1 MELSGFIEMSK
12 NFKSGMTSDYK
23 EMIFVKFD
31 NKVYIMITSVG
42 DVIMPFEEL
51 MKHKYLKTYYELSLM
66 AIGKPNIDKDYYG
79 TENPD
84 YIPKKYE
91 ICHYMYVDV
100 IYIVKNSLT
109 SIREAK
115 KGNSYQL
122 FNLKKLNKMNVS
134 SAEKIA
140 AFKRNYK
147 VKYGFEYE
155 NFEDRATTFNTLVN
169 GL

>member
-12 NFKSGMTSDYK
+12 NFKNGMTSQYK

-42 DVIMPFEEL
+42 DVIMHFEEL
-51 MKHKYLKTYYELSLM
+51 IKNKYLKTYYELSLA

-84 YIPKKYE
+84 YVPKKYQ

-100 IYIVKNSLT
+100 IYIVKNALT
-109 SIREAK
+109 CIREAK

-140 AFKRNYK
+140 DFHYNYK
-147 VKYGFEYE
+147 VKYGFEE
-155 NFEDRATTFNTLVN
+155 ETFEDRITTFNTLVN

>member
-12 NFKSGMTSDYK
+12 NFKNGMTSQYK

-51 MKHKYLKTYYELSLM
+51 VKNKYLKTYYELSLT

-84 YIPKKYE
+84 YIPKKYQ

-100 IYIVKNSLT
+100 IYIVKNTLT
-109 SIREAK
+109 CIREAK

-122 FNLKKLNKMNVS
+122 FNLKKLNNMNVS

-140 AFKRNYK
+140 DFNRNYAT
-147 VKYGFEYE
+147 KYGFEE
-155 NFEDRATTFNTLVN
+155 ETFEDRITTFNTLVN

>member
-12 NFKSGMTSDYK
+12 NFKNGMTSQYK

-42 DVIMPFEEL
+42 DVIMPFDEL
-51 MKHKYLKTYYELSLM
+51 MKNMYLKTYYELSLM

-84 YIPKKYE
+84 YIPKKYQ

-100 IYIVKNSLT
+100 IYIVKNALT
-109 SIREAK
+109 CIREAK

-122 FNLKKLNKMNVS
+122 FNLKKLNKM
-134 SAEKIA
+134 SALKESDATLNDAKKPLIA
-140 AFKRNYK
+140 
-147 VKYGFEYE
+147 
-155 NFEDRATTFNTLVN
+155 
-169 GL
+169 

>member
-12 NFKSGMTSDYK
+12 NFKSGLTSDYK

-51 MKHKYLKTYYELSLM
+51 MKNKYLKTYYELSLM

-134 SAEKIA
+134 AADKIA

-147 VKYGFEYE
+147 VKYGFEDE

>member
-12 NFKSGMTSDYK
+12 NFKSGLTSDYK

-42 DVIMPFEEL
+42 DVIMPFDEL
-51 MKHKYLKTYYELSLM
+51 MKNKYLKTYYELSLM